1 MALAFAPALGHLGG
15 MHRRLVLEEPVS
27 RAALWSRRLALFGL
41 TVVLL
46 AVLIFR
52 FGKPSVERLAPIAG
66 AYVFVLLAFLLSLA
80 AFVRIWQDG
89 HRGVGI
95 AVQAFLLCLLLLAPV
110 AYAGFQ
116 LATLPLISDV
126 STDVDEPPAFSR
138 SRVAL
143 AAREGRVPPDLP
155 AERRRAQRQG
165 YPKALPIVLE
175 LPAEIA
181 YDIAR
186 KACVNLGW
194 RVLEGRRPAGAAVPA
209 GSTRSPPRACCA
221 SMTTSPSASGRAP
234 TAAASTSAPPRGS
247 AASISAAMPAASP
260 ISRRR

>member
-1 MALAFAPALGHLGG
+1 

-46 AVLIFR
+46 AVLVFR
-52 FGKPSVERLAPIAG
+52 FGQPSLERLAPIAG

-80 AFVRIWQDG
+80 AFIRIWQDG

-138 SRVAL
+138 SRVVL

-155 AERRRAQRQG
+155 GERRRAQRQG

-175 LPAEIA
+175 LPAEVA

-194 RVLEGRRPAGAAVPA
+194 RVLEGAAPGGRSGAGRLDAVA
-209 GSTRSPPRACCA
+209 TSRVLRLQDDITIRIRPRADG
-221 SMTTSPSASGRAP
+221 SRIDIRSASRLGGFDFGSNARHI
-234 TAAASTSAPPRGS
+234 AAFEEEVKLLVELR
-247 AASISAAMPAASP
+247 
-260 ISRRR
+260 